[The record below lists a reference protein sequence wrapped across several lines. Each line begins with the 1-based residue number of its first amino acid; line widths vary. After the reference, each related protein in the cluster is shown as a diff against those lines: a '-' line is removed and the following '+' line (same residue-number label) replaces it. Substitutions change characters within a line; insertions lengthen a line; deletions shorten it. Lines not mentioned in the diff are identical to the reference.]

1 MMKRLIAIAFVGF
14 ATTGAMAF
22 AVVPAFAKPAAVE
35 ILPAGGVDVRHVGEA
50 PLPATAPAT
59 ATAPAA
65 AHL

>member
-35 ILPAGGVDVRHVGEA
+35 ILPAGGVDVKHVGEA
-50 PLPATAPAT
+50 VPATAP